1 MRTHI
6 RWSFTLVPVAL
17 LAVAGCASSTE
28 HASHWSYQGESG
40 PSNWGAMNPE
50 WSMAHDGRAQSPI
63 NLSQSNSVKADLA
76 PLRFTAGR
84 TVITPKDNGHTIQ
97 WDCEGMNTM
106 TVGNEVYALKQFHF
120 HAPSEHTV
128 DGQHYPVELHFV
140 HANAKGNLAVLGVM
154 LTESN
159 SVNEIYQMLAATIPQ
174 DAGEQYGHDSDH
186 AASMGGQTIFS
197 PYSLLPS
204 ARRYATYQGSLTTP
218 PCTEGVRWIVLT
230 SPARVS
236 SEQVATFTETY
247 FGNAR
252 PVQPV
257 NGRLVLVND

>member
-6 RWSFTLVPVAL
+6 RWSLTLAPLAL

-28 HASHWSYQGESG
+28 HAAHWSYQGESG
-40 PSNWGAMNPE
+40 PANWGAMNPE
-50 WSMAHDGRAQSPI
+50 WSMAHAGRAQSPI
-63 NLSQSNSVKADLA
+63 NLSQGASVKADLA
-76 PLRFTAGR
+76 PLRFTSGR
-84 TVITPKDNGHTIQ
+84 TVITPRDNGHTVQ
-97 WDCEGMNTM
+97 WDCDGMNTM

-140 HANAKGNLAVLGVM
+140 HANAKGNLAVVSVM
-154 LTESN
+154 LAESG
-159 SVNEIYQMLAATIPQ
+159 STNEIYRMLAATIPQ
-174 DAGEQYGHDSDH
+174 DGGEH
-186 AASMGGQTIFS
+186 AASMTAQTIFS

>member
-6 RWSFTLVPVAL
+6 RRSFMLVPLAL

-28 HASHWSYQGESG
+28 HAAHWSYQGESG

-50 WSMAHDGRAQSPI
+50 WSMAHAGRAQSPI
-63 NLSQSNSVKADLA
+63 NLAQSNSVKADLA
-76 PLRFTAGR
+76 PLRFTSGR
-84 TVITPKDNGHTIQ
+84 TVITPSDNGHTIQ
-97 WDCEGMNTM
+97 WECEGMNTM

-140 HANAKGNLAVLGVM
+140 HENAKGNLAVLGVM
-154 LTESN
+154 LAESG
-159 SVNEIYQMLAATIPQ
+159 STNEVFRMLAATIPEG
-174 DAGEQYGHDSDH
+174 AGAET
-186 AASMGGQTIFS
+186 MFS